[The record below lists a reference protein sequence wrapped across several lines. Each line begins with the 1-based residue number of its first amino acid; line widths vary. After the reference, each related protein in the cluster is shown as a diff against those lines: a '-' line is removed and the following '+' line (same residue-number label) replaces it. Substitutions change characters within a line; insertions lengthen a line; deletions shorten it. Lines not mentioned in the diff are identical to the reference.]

1 MKTWFKNKLATTL
14 VVTGIALSLG
24 GIALA
29 SNSGGAGD
37 PLVSLSYL
45 NDIFAPTMEME
56 AMDQAEMAVARAEY
70 NINQEIAGLKSDLG
84 GSSVSGASAFLVV
97 TLAKGE
103 KITLDTG
110 AQAVLRVGT
119 ANVTSPASPALLNLS
134 QGTNLINGGGLVINQ
149 LYLAPDS
156 NRVLTAGEDVV
167 KIMVSG
173 GFTTS

>member
-1 MKTWFKNKLATTL
+1 MKNKKITSALL
-14 VVTGIALSLG
+14 VTGLSLGLG

-29 SNSGGAGD
+29 TSGGAGD

-45 NDIFAPTMEME
+45 DEVFTPTIEME

-84 GSSVSGASAFLVV
+84 NSSVSGASEFLVV

-103 KITLDTG
+103 TITLASG
-110 AQAVLRVGT
+110 AQAVLRIGT
-119 ANVTSPASPALLNLS
+119 ASVTSPASPALLNLS
-134 QGTNLINGGGLVINQ
+134 QGTSLLHGGNLDINQ
-149 LYLAPDS
+149 LYLATDS
-156 NRVLTAGEDVV
+156 NRVLTATEDVV

-173 GFTTS
+173 GFTVS